1 MPLPVFARSRHLSGK
16 YTSNLTD
23 QHMTLLEA
31 IKARHSVRAYKELP
45 LTEDVVKV
53 LNEQIAVLNREGN
66 LHIQLILNE
75 PKAFQG
81 TLAKYG
87 KFRNVSNYIVMAGK
101 KADDLDERVGYYG
114 EHLVLLAQT
123 LGLNTCWV
131 GLSYS
136 KVPGT
141 YVLDEGEKIACYIAI
156 GYGETQGVGHK
167 IKTVEQVSRSAVRTL
182 GSSKNASDI
191 TPKWFQKGV
200 EAALLAPTAVNQQ
213 KFLFEYAGIENNRH
227 QVIAKRKF
235 SMIGYTQMDLGIAKY
250 HFEIGAGKED
260 EGENHSSDGEYQS
273 SDGEYQSSG
282 GEHQLVF
289 DWV

>member
-1 MPLPVFARSRHLSGK
+1 
-16 YTSNLTD
+16 
-23 QHMTLLEA
+23 MTIQEA
-31 IKARHSVRAYKELP
+31 IEARHSVRAYKDQP
-45 LTEDVVKV
+45 LSEEIVKV
-53 LNEQIAVLNREGN
+53 LEDEIVKLNHEGQ
-66 LHIQLILNE
+66 LHIQLICNE

-81 TLAKYG
+81 TMAKYG
-87 KFRNVSNYIVMAGK
+87 KFRNANNYLVMAGE
-101 KADDLDERVGYYG
+101 KAEDLDERVGYYG

-167 IKTVEQVSRSAVRTL
+167 IKTVEQVS
-182 GSSKNASDI
+182 NASDI
-191 TPKWFQKGV
+191 TPSWFKKGV

-213 KFLFEYAGIENNRH
+213 KFSFEYVGVKNNRH
-227 QVIAKRKF
+227 QIRAKKGF
-235 SMIGYTQMDLGIAKY
+235 SMIGYAKMDLGIAKY
-250 HFEIGAGKED
+250 HFEIGAGEV
-260 EGENHSSDGEYQS
+260 N
-273 SDGEYQSSG
+273 
-282 GEHQLVF
+282 F